1 MRMSSQMLPQFD
13 TVKFTDVWD
22 NAADFAT
29 EYKGSGLHVTNSS
42 ISDDS
47 AATLYYLLYAKY
59 ANNPI
64 ANFDINQFKYKVFSI
79 IFEYG
84 PTWEKRLAVQKALR
98 DLTID
103 DIRLG
108 SKAIY
113 NQAMNPSTEPS
124 TSTLEEITYINQQ
137 NTTNYKKGPL
147 DGYAMLL
154 NLLNTDVT
162 KEFIDKFKVCFKVFV
177 APERPLLYVTE
188 DEEDDGN

>member
-1 MRMSSQMLPQFD
+1 MSSQMLPQFD

-137 NTTNYKKGPL
+137 NTTNYKRGPL
-147 DGYAMLL
+147 EGYSALL
-154 NLLNTDVT
+154 ELLKKDVT
-162 KEFIDKFKVCFKVFV
+162 QDFLNRFQKLFKQF
-177 APERPLLYVTE
+177 ARPEKPLLYVTE
-188 DEEDDGN
+188 EEEDEE